1 MRKVCH
7 FGLVIFLAA
16 LGISFAAGRA
26 LAQPSPWKVMAPAP
40 EGEEEVYGT
49 EAGGKIYLMG
59 GIAPFWK
66 PVGLVSEYD
75 PAANKWTKKKHMPQ
89 LIHHVGVATA
99 NGKIYLMG
107 GFLLPQGRPAWTPV
121 NSAWEYDP
129 QKDSWRKLASL
140 PKPLGSPACEGL
152 GGKVY
157 CVGGVRLPDGSKE
170 NGIRPGLPLVQPTEL
185 LVYDIAS
192 NKWSKKAPMM
202 TPRNHFTL
210 NAVGGKLYAI
220 GGRVGGPFVSGWS
233 VPVGANE
240 EYDPATDTWKVKRPM
255 LTPRSSIVGVVV
267 NGRIHVMG
275 GEEWKGTFIGVHKT
289 HESYDP
295 KTNKWRSEEP
305 LRTPRHGFLGAAVG
319 NRIFAIS
326 GANVAGGGGP
336 HVGLTSNEMLEV
348 K

>member
-1 MRKVCH
+1 MRRAW
-7 FGLVIFLAA
+7 LAAATILIAA
-16 LGISFAAGRA
+16 LGISMAPGKA
-26 LAQPSPWKVMAPAP
+26 LAQMSPWKKMADAP

-49 EAGGKIYLMG
+49 ASGGKVYLMG
-59 GIAPFWK
+59 GIAPGWK
-66 PVGLVSEYD
+66 PLGIVAEYD
-75 PAANKWTKKKHMPQ
+75 PVSNKWAKKKHMPQ
-89 LIHHVGVATA
+89 LIHHVGVAEA

-129 QKDSWRKLASL
+129 KTDGWKKLAGL
-140 PKPLGSPACEGL
+140 PKPLGSPACAALEG
-152 GGKVY
+152 KIY
-157 CVGGVRLPDGSKE
+157 CTGGVRLPDGSKE
-170 NGIRPGLPLVQPTEL
+170 NGIRPGQPLEQPVDL

-192 NKWSKKAPMM
+192 NKWSKKAPMI
-202 TPRNHFTL
+202 TPRNHFAL

-240 EYDPATDTWKVKRPM
+240 MYDPAADTWSVKRPM
-255 LTPRSSIVGVVV
+255 ITPRSSIVGVAV

-295 KTNKWRSEEP
+295 KTNSWRTETP
-305 LRTPRHGFLGAAVG
+305 LLTPRHGFLGAAVG
-319 NRIFAIS
+319 NKIFAIS

-336 HVGLTSNEMLEV
+336 HLGLTSNEMLEL